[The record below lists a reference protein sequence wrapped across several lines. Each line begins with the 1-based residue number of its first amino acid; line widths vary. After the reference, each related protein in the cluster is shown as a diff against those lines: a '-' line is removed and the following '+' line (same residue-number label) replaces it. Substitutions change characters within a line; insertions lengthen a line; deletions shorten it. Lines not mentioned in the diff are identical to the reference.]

1 MVQRAAS
8 PCSIWQG
15 SPCKKAGPKMAGD
28 HARLL
33 NQAENVKSGLQWRPQ
48 MLEISCMSEP

>member
-8 PCSIWQG
+8 PGNIWQG
-15 SPCKKAGPKMAGD
+15 SPCKKASPKVAGD

-33 NQAENVKSGLQWRPQ
+33 NEAENVKSGLQ
-48 MLEISCMSEP
+48 